1 MTMTGYV
8 ILVVLMTLVVVIY
21 MELASLPGKTARRR
35 GHPNAEAISTLAWLG
50 LLLVVPW
57 IIAMVWAKAQ
67 PMSLLIKQAR
77 LEPSTD
83 GDPSADHQT

>member
-8 ILVVLMTLVVVIY
+8 IVVVLMTLAVVIY

-67 PMSLLIKQAR
+67 PMSLLIKQVQP
-77 LEPSTD
+77 EPTTD
-83 GDPSADHQT
+83 GDHSVDHPT